1 MKEATDN
8 NRLRLNTEREIVN
21 SSTDEQ
27 LAKTMQEEWEH
38 GIIPENAITDSDLK
52 RIQDRIHK
60 EIGNPIP
67 NRTKRLLRWI
77 QIAASILLPICILG
91 MAYMYHENKQY
102 ASVPMMK
109 VTTAEGEQVSVT
121 LPDGTQ
127 VAINASSELKYALQS
142 FSQDE
147 RVVYFEGEGY
157 YKVAKDKGHPFIIHS
172 QGMVIKVLGTE
183 FNLINRK
190 NEETAEVAL
199 INGSVMLTSLV
210 SGKSYTMSPNE
221 VAIINKTTG
230 DMDIHHP
237 QDIQDAAAWKQKQ
250 IIYRDEPLDQV
261 IKDLEE
267 RYGAEIK
274 LDTNSTENF
283 TGTLPSNN
291 IDEAL
296 KIIAVSYHFNLKKY
310 NSQKYIFRK

>member
-1 MKEATDN
+1 MKEIADN
-8 NRLRLNTEREIVN
+8 NKLRLNIEREFVN
-21 SSTDEQ
+21 SCTDEQ
-27 LAKTMQEEWEH
+27 LAQNMQEEWEH
-38 GIIPENAITDSDLK
+38 GIIPENSITDADLK
-52 RIQDRIHK
+52 RIKGRIHK
-60 EIGNPIP
+60 EIDKNSP
-67 NRTKRLLRWI
+67 NKTSHLLRWI

-121 LPDGTQ
+121 LPDGTK

-142 FSQDE
+142 FSQAE
-147 RVVYFEGEGY
+147 REVYFEGEGY
-157 YKVAKDKGHPFIIHS
+157 YNVAKDKEHPFIIHS
-172 QGMVIKVLGTE
+172 QGMEIKVLGTE
-183 FNLINRK
+183 FNFINRK
-190 NEETAEVAL
+190 NEQTAEVAL

-237 QDIQDAAAWKQKQ
+237 QNIHDATAWQQKQ
-250 IIYRDEPLDQV
+250 IIYRDEPLDMV
-261 IKDLEE
+261 IKDLEK

-274 LDTNSTENF
+274 LDTSSTENF

-296 KIIAVSYHFNLKKY
+296 KIIAVSYHFNIKKY
-310 NSQKYIFRK
+310 NNQKFIFKK

>member
-1 MKEATDN
+1 MKETTDN
-8 NRLRLNTEREIVN
+8 NRLRLNEEREIVN

-27 LAKTMQEEWEH
+27 LAKAMQEEWEH
-38 GIIPENAITDSDLK
+38 GIIPENTITDTDLK
-52 RIQDRIHK
+52 LIQGRIHK
-60 EIGNPIP
+60 EIGKYSP
-67 NRTKRLLRWI
+67 NRTRHLLRWI

-121 LPDGTQ
+121 LPDGTK

-142 FSQDE
+142 FSQAE
-147 RVVYFEGEGY
+147 REVYFEGEGY
-157 YKVAKDKGHPFIIHS
+157 YKVAKDKEHPFIIHS
-172 QGMVIKVLGTE
+172 QGMDIKVLGTE
-183 FNLINRK
+183 FNFVNRK
-190 NEETAEVAL
+190 NEQTAEVAL

-230 DMDIHHP
+230 DMDIPHP
-237 QDIQDAAAWKQKQ
+237 QDIHDATAWQQKQ

-261 IKDLEE
+261 IKDLEK

-274 LDTNSTENF
+274 LDTSSTENF

-296 KIIAVSYHFNLKKY
+296 KIIAVSYHFNIKKY
-310 NSQKYIFRK
+310 SSQKYVFKK